1 VAFDPFGDGT
11 PNSSDVANV
20 TDKDVSTSW
29 TTKQY
34 PDGAVGQGTGL
45 VLHAAS
51 PVAATLLQVRTPEPG
66 FSIKVYG
73 SRDST
78 PPQGLS
84 GWHKLA
90 PETSVEDK
98 HRIQLSTNG
107 EKLPPLPRVDH
118 KARPVEHERQH
129 LRARAVQRLERE
141 H

>member
-34 PDGAVGQGTGL
+34 PDGSVGQGTGL

-98 HRIQLSTNG
+98 QRIQLSTNG
-107 EKLPPLPRVDH
+107 EKY
-118 KARPVEHERQH
+118 
-129 LRARAVQRLERE
+129 RLYLVWITKLAPSSTSASISELE
-141 H
+141 LFSG